1 MKVCSLVIIMA
12 LLVQLLPLQ
21 VLALEANE
29 EETPIIS
36 TEPIPQDNPPSA
48 EKVTP
53 NEPATILGENTSK
66 RTEFSKEYRLSN
78 GLNLAVVYP
87 VAVHYQKDGQ
97 WEDIDTTLTVK
108 DGVYTTAASPMNVS
122 FPQQLSNSNAVTVEL
137 NGYAVSFGMA
147 GELRGSADGK
157 ITTSEMGR
165 ESAEM
170 TVTQMQTSTAQL
182 QTFDYSAEKAAT
194 EYPETVPEALK
205 SRLVYSNVYSNTNVV
220 YDLTGYK
227 LKESVVIARYDSELQ
242 GYSYTLDT
250 GKLIP
255 VLNEDNSIS
264 LIDPTTKE
272 AVLNMPAPYMIDYDG
287 EISNDVEV
295 MLIPNGTTY
304 TLMYRLPAQWLA
316 AEDRSWPVVLDPA
329 IQAEYYRQNVLDIF
343 VAEDW
348 HLDRN
353 HGFLYTG
360 YHDEYGIMR
369 TYLQY
374 VNLPELSSSDVI
386 VNASLT
392 LWKCGGIGSG
402 AVIEAHKVTEGW
414 HSESIIWND
423 QPDFASKVE
432 DYANIDQIG
441 SYNWVLTDLVK
452 DWYANENNGLILK
465 APNNVESGGTVNW
478 QGYYSID
485 NTDVSETVRPYLYI
499 TFRNTNG
506 LESYWDYTAL
516 SAGRAG
522 TGYVNN

>member
-1 MKVCSLVIIMA
+1 MKSRFLKVCSMVIIVA
-12 LLVQLLPLQ
+12 LLIQLLPLQ
-21 VLALEANE
+21 VLALETNE

-87 VAVHYQKDGQ
+87 DAVHYQKDGQ

-108 DGVYTTAASPMNVS
+108 NGVYTTAASPMNVS

-194 EYPETVPEALK
+194 EYPETVPETLK
-205 SRLVYSNVYSNTNVV
+205 SRLVYANVYSNTNVV

-264 LIDPTTKE
+264 LIDPATKE

-295 MLIPNGTTY
+295 MLTPNGTTY

-316 AEDRSWPVVLDPA
+316 AEDRSWPVVLDPV
-329 IQAEYYRQNVLDIF
+329 IQATVYCSNIVDACASEEHIFPYDVGCMMTGWYEAYGAVRSYLYYRV
-343 VAEDW
+343 
-348 HLDRN
+348 
-353 HGFLYTG
+353 
-360 YHDEYGIMR
+360 
-369 TYLQY
+369 
-374 VNLPELSSSDVI
+374 LPELASSDV
-386 VNASLT
+386 VVHASLAMERYDGT
-392 LWKCGGIGSG
+392 STTDIVEVHQVLSEWNSQRIH
-402 AVIEAHKVTEGW
+402 AHARQRIS
-414 HSESIIWND
+414 HH
-423 QPDFASKVE
+423 
-432 DYANIDQIG
+432 
-441 SYNWVLTDLVK
+441 
-452 DWYANENNGLILK
+452 
-465 APNNVESGGTVNW
+465 
-478 QGYYSID
+478 
-485 NTDVSETVRPYLYI
+485 LY
-499 TFRNTNG
+499 R
-506 LESYWDYTAL
+506 
-516 SAGRAG
+516 
-522 TGYVNN
+522 